1 MINSSLIGST
11 IGGYHIVDTIGRGG
25 MGVVYK
31 ARDLELDRLTVVKMM
46 EKSPWGD
53 LFHLTF
59 EGSIFCSGEHPP
71 L

>member
-1 MINSSLIGST
+1 
-11 IGGYHIVDTIGRGG
+11 